1 MSGTIIERHQKVIE
15 RLQKKY
21 GMSYEQF
28 EIYLA
33 ARSAAL
39 VKSPSPTLNAALMDE
54 EEDAFDRKVA
64 REMLIKWLGLQTEQF
79 SATQF
84 AIKVRADLKSGDVLQ
99 VRLYCNESHI
109 DYAYQ
114 LIRRDAPL
122 VRWDNKEYFPT
133 LATYPHHFRSLSGQV
148 LASDL
153 TGLPDEDLP
162 AVLRKIEILFP

>member
-1 MSGTIIERHQKVIE
+1 MNTLPDVLNLVVTT
-15 RLQKKY
+15 LQLWPRTQHVH
-21 GMSYEQF
+21 S
-28 EIYLA
+28 I
-33 ARSAAL
+33 
-39 VKSPSPTLNAALMDE
+39 T
-54 EEDAFDRKVA
+54 
-64 REMLIKWLGLQTEQF
+64 TEQF

-122 VRWDNKEYFPT
+122 VRWDNKEHFPT
-133 LATYPHHFRSLSGQV
+133 LATYPHHFHSLSGQV

-162 AVLRKIEILFP
+162 TILCELEILFP